1 MREIPEESH
10 GQGALGFSASQILF
24 TSPRLPCGQWN
35 RALAGAGF
43 ESRILSWSS
52 LSRFRGSQGRSS
64 GREDSQGENP
74 GREGSSDFPL
84 PEPAALGLL
93 SGGCSSKLRQV
104 STSSPRGGGRARH
117 SEARSASAAWHRG
130 PPVPHTPVM
139 PGTPRRFKQPPEPV
153 PPPDWGGAKRPQ
165 EDPPSSG
172 PLRLRSAF
180 NRFPSGSPPL
190 TWHPAA
196 AGKSGA
202 SRPPPLHPG
211 TGLSPGG
218 FEAEE
223 PVCPAPQRVQGPGK
237 GLGSDS
243 TSTAWC

>member
-1 MREIPEESH
+1 MRDTAEESH
-10 GQGALGFSASQILF
+10 GRGLGESLPPR
-24 TSPRLPCGQWN
+24 SPFKFLRLPCGQWS
-35 RALAGAGF
+35 RALATAGF

-52 LSRFRGSQGRSS
+52 LPRFRGSRGRGS
-64 GREDSQGENP
+64 RRQDRQGENP
-74 GREGSSDFPL
+74 GGEGSSDFPL
-84 PEPAALGLL
+84 PESAALGLL

-130 PPVPHTPVM
+130 PPVPQTPLM

-153 PPPDWGGAKRPQ
+153 QPPDWGGARRPQ
-165 EDPPSSG
+165 EDPPRSG

-180 NRFPSGSPPL
+180 NRFPAGSPPL
-190 TWHPAA
+190 TWHPEA

-202 SRPPPLHPG
+202 SPPPPLHPG

-218 FEAEE
+218 VRGRGARLSSTPEGAR
-223 PVCPAPQRVQGPGK
+223 PRKGPGI
-237 GLGSDS
+237 
-243 TSTAWC
+243 